1 VGVTGP
7 DPEAARTDR
16 EREAATAD
24 PASDD
29 DGPARYCYCAV
40 ALDDADGAERTL
52 DLTGLDDEP
61 VRLLADGDVGVLVHD
76 CSGLYDSADPTE
88 VQGWLLSHQAVVDAA
103 DERFGTPVPF
113 RFDTVVHGDD
123 DAVRSWLADRRGWLA
138 SVLDDVAGRSEY
150 HVEVLVDAETLD
162 ADIVATDDRLAELAE
177 RREAAADGTA
187 FLLEKQY
194 EDRLREHRRERRRQ
208 RTESLTADV
217 EAHAAE
223 VRPLEEPSTT
233 LVDSGE
239 GDDDEETQARLTL
252 LADEAGA
259 SAVGE
264 VLDDVVEEPG
274 VAVRFTGPWPPYSF
288 VPSVDDVDAEG
299 GGTDGAQ

>member
-1 VGVTGP
+1 MTGP
-7 DPEAARTDR
+7 DPEAATTDR
-16 EREAATAD
+16 GDEAARTD

-40 ALDDADGAERTL
+40 ALDDGDGAERTL
-52 DLTGLDDEP
+52 DLTGLDEEP

-76 CSGLYDSADPTE
+76 CTGLYDSADPTE
-88 VQGWLLSHQAVVDAA
+88 VQGWLLSHQAIVDAA

-194 EDRLREHRRERRRQ
+194 EDRLRERRRERRRE
-208 RTESLTADV
+208 RTESLAADV
-217 EAHAAE
+217 EAHATE

-239 GDDDEETQARLTL
+239 DDEEEETQARLTL

-299 GGTDGAQ
+299 GETDGAQ